1 MTEQLPTSGHVF
13 YFFSKN
19 GLITLG
25 SNSYLGL
32 YDRALQSSSFDTQN
46 LSALISKL
54 VWHREIFFQH
64 VPNHNNGETIDQY
77 SISPQ
82 HALQEDI
89 DIFSCRSS
97 FFLSKKTRD
106 AIPFGKRWKRC
117 LSASELSQLKGIEK
131 TQKTIHDRYMTRFII
146 NLLFLSCVKVLRKEL

>member
-1 MTEQLPTSGHVF
+1 MTSR
-13 YFFSKN
+13 
-19 GLITLG
+19 
-25 SNSYLGL
+25 
-32 YDRALQSSSFDTQN
+32 D
-46 LSALISKL
+46 
-54 VWHREIFFQH
+54 FFQH

-106 AIPFGKRWKRC
+106 AIPFGKRC

-146 NLLFLSCVKVLRKEL
+146 NLLFLKVLRKEL